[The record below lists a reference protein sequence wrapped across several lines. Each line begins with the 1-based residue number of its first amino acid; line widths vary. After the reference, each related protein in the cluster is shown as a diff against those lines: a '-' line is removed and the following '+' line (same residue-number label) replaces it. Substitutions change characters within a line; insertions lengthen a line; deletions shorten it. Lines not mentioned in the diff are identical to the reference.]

1 MAAVHATC
9 QIREAALHA
18 VQRTE
23 VGTMLRETSCALSFS
38 QSSHAVLC
46 LTLTPPPPHLPQRDD
61 WVARRPSPM
70 SARALRDFSP
80 SSATALG
87 SARAMPDSSRASPRI
102 GRQDSL
108 RSSSPNHAYTG
119 ASPTAP
125 DVGAIIASAAM
136 RAGASPRAGTGFSP
150 TGSGQRSASPHAIRA
165 ASPRFGTPGAY
176 RASSPRFGG
185 SSSFGGAA
193 GAPAGVGGEGGGN
206 IIASHAMSLGGQRR
220 VGGGGSWSRR

>member
-1 MAAVHATC
+1 MSFF
-9 QIREAALHA
+9 ALI
-18 VQRTE
+18 Q
-23 VGTMLRETSCALSFS
+23 S
-38 QSSHAVLC
+38 Q
-46 LTLTPPPPHLPQRDD
+46 QRDD

-136 RAGASPRAGTGFSP
+136 RAGASPRAAGTGFSP

-176 RASSPRFGG
+176 RASSPRCGG

-193 GAPAGVGGEGGGN
+193 GAPGGAAGEGGGGN
-206 IIASHAMSLGGQRR
+206 IIASHAMSLGAQRR
-220 VGGGGSWSRR
+220 VGGGTWSRR